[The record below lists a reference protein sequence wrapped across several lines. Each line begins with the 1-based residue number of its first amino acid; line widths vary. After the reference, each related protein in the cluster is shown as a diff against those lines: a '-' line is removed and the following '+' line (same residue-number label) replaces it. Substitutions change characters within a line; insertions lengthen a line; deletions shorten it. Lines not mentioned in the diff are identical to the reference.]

1 VRIKQWMLP
10 EADPNVLALLE
21 QELSLPP
28 VVCRLLAARGYHT
41 AQSARR
47 FLQSGSFSDPY
58 LIADMDKAVQRIR
71 RALAEG
77 ESITVFGDYDCDG
90 VTSTAVLYQYLE
102 SAGADVN
109 YYIPQR
115 EEGYGLTNAAID
127 LMKENG
133 ISLIITVDNGISAI
147 DEIDYAARLGIDVVV
162 TDHHR
167 PRPTLP
173 NAVAVV
179 DPHRTDC
186 PQPPY
191 VHFAGVGVVFKL
203 LCALEED
210 DGLGV
215 LEQYGDLIALGTL
228 ADVVELTEEN
238 RAIVRHGL
246 SVLEDTNN
254 LGLSAL
260 MAEAGIDAAAS
271 TSQNIAF
278 TIAPR
283 INAAGR
289 MGDVDMAADLL
300 MCDDE
305 ETAVDLAAKLGQ
317 LNDRRKQA
325 EADITADIAARIAQ
339 DPAVLQQ
346 RMIVMAGQG
355 WHMGVIGIVA
365 SKLTERYGKPCL
377 LIALNENEAR
387 GSGRSIEGFSLIEA
401 IAACSGRLT
410 RYGGH
415 PLAAGLSM
423 PVEEVQAF
431 TAELLNYCRENY
443 PVMPLPVA
451 KADCDIL
458 PSQISVGLLDAMQV
472 MEPFGEGNPVP
483 VFCINNCVLE
493 EIRPVGEGRHLN
505 LRLKCASSRFSA
517 MMFGTTAAQFSY
529 TVGEKVDLLV
539 QLVPNEYA
547 GERRVTI
554 KVMELRP
561 TGVDA
566 PRLEEQTAL
575 FERMMRG
582 EGLSEDEAETITPS
596 REDAVRVYRSAQ
608 AGTLKYGCD
617 VSALRLCSD
626 EMPFARVK
634 TAVEVLLERGLIALK
649 GGRLEPVPQKDRVD
663 LSTSA
668 VYAKI
673 QQAKVVRP

>member
-1 VRIKQWMLP
+1 MRIKQWMLP
-10 EADPNVLALLE
+10 AADANELAMLE

-41 AQSARR
+41 AQSARH
-47 FLQSGSFSDPY
+47 FLENGSFSDPY

-71 RALAEG
+71 RSLAEG
-77 ESITVFGDYDCDG
+77 ESITIFGDYDCDG
-90 VTSTAVLYQYLE
+90 ITSTAVLYQYLE
-102 SAGADVN
+102 AAGADVS

-115 EEGYGLTNAAID
+115 EEGYGLTNASID

-147 DEIDYAARLGIDVVV
+147 EEIDYAARLGIDVVV

-167 PRPTLP
+167 PRPQLP

-179 DPHRTDC
+179 DPHRTDR

-228 ADVVELTEEN
+228 ADVVELTGEN
-238 RAIVRHGL
+238 RAIVRQGL
-246 SVLEDTNN
+246 SVLEYTNN
-254 LGLSAL
+254 VGLAAL
-260 MAEAGIDAAAS
+260 MSEAGVDPAGTS
-271 TSQNIAF
+271 SQNIAF

-300 MCDDE
+300 MCDEE
-305 ETAVDLAAKLGQ
+305 ETAADLAAKLGS
-317 LNDRRKQA
+317 LNDQRKQA
-325 EADITADIAARIAQ
+325 EADITADIAVRIAQ
-339 DPAVLQQ
+339 DPSVLQQ
-346 RMIVMAGQG
+346 RMIIMAGQG

-401 IAACSGRLT
+401 IAACSQRLT

-423 PVEEVQAF
+423 PVGEVEAF
-431 TAELLNYCRENY
+431 TAELLEYCREHY

-451 KADCDIL
+451 RADCDIL
-458 PSQISVGLLDAMQV
+458 PAQISVGLVDAIQV
-472 MEPFGEGNPVP
+472 LEPFGEGNPVP
-483 VFCINNCVLE
+483 VFRLSGCVLE

-505 LRLKCASSRFSA
+505 LRLSGANSRFSA
-517 MMFGTTAAQFSY
+517 MMFGTAVSQFSY
-529 TVGEKVDLLV
+529 AVGEKLDLLV
-539 QLVPNEYA
+539 QLIPNEYA

-554 KVMELRP
+554 KIIELRLS
-561 TGVDA
+561 GVDTSH
-566 PRLEEQTAL
+566 LEEQTAL

-582 EGLSEDEAETITPS
+582 EGLAEAEAEMITPS
-596 REDAVRVYRSAQ
+596 REDAARVYRSVQ
-608 AGTLKYGCD
+608 AGALRYGCD
-617 VSALRLCSD
+617 VSALRLCSG

-634 TAVEVLLERGLIALK
+634 TAVEVLLERGLIAVK
-649 GGRLEPVPQKDRVD
+649 GGRLELVPQKERVD
-663 LSTSA
+663 LTASA
-668 VYAKI
+668 VYTKI
-673 QQAKVVRP
+673 QQAKVVDP